1 MIAPMN
7 LVFDMICCCFQLLF
21 EKSIATIM
29 HSLIT
34 SGTAITWEGLNSY
47 FESRALVCLQ

>member
-1 MIAPMN
+1 MIDPKDI
-7 LVFDMICCCFQLLF
+7 VFDMICCCFQLL
-21 EKSIATIM
+21 EKSIVTIM

-34 SGTAITWEGLNSY
+34 SGTAITWEGLSSY